1 MSRFSLD
8 TSIALR
14 GFRRTPAF
22 AITVVLI
29 LGLAIGMTTAMTSIF
44 RSVLI
49 QRLPVQDE
57 ERIVLPRVF
66 DRAGVEIGMLPE
78 QLKQYR
84 QATRTL
90 SNAAGV
96 LHWGATQLPF
106 RNGDHPLVIKR
117 SFVTGNFFDVLG
129 ARPVLGRL
137 LHADDEVNG
146 TSHAV
151 VLSYGAWQRIFG
163 GDSSVVGRRLI
174 DSYLG
179 WSYPIAGVAAAG
191 LDYPAETDSWIA
203 LSPEYTPLMTVVGRL
218 APGATATAAASELL
232 AFRKGSSDV
241 IKANMQLARS
251 DAPTFSRVLVGDM
264 WPTLV
269 ALTAAVALLLLIAC
283 VNVGNLML
291 VRAAARARELSIRR
305 AIGASY
311 GDVVRQLLVEAG
323 MLAIAGGV
331 VGALCAAALL
341 RALVRLAPPQIPRL
355 DEIGFEPATVVIA
368 MVVTM
373 ASVLLFGLLPA
384 LSAARVNLAASL

>member
-1 MSRFSLD
+1 MSRFTGD
-8 TSIALR
+8 IRIALR

-29 LGLAIGMTTAMTSIF
+29 LGLAIGMTTAMTSVF
-44 RSVLI
+44 RSVLV
-49 QRLPVQDE
+49 QRLPVQDAAA
-57 ERIVLPRVF
+57 IVLPRVF
-66 DRAGVEIGMLPE
+66 DRTGVEIGMLPE
-78 QLKQYR
+78 QLKEVR
-84 QATRTL
+84 RTTRTL
-90 SNAAGV
+90 SIAAGV
-96 LHWGATQLPF
+96 LHWGATQFPF

-179 WSYPIAGVAAAG
+179 WSYPIAGVAPAG
-191 LDYPAETDSWIA
+191 LDYPAETDCWVA

-218 APGATATAAASELL
+218 TQGATPTAAAAELL
-232 AFRKGSSDV
+232 AFRKASSDV
-241 IKANMQLARS
+241 IKANMQLPRS
-251 DAPTFSRVLVGDM
+251 DAPSFSHVLVGDLR
-264 WPTLV
+264 PTVV

-323 MLAIAGGV
+323 MLAVAGGALGV
-331 VGALCAAALL
+331 LCA
-341 RALVRLAPPQIPRL
+341 
-355 DEIGFEPATVVIA
+355 G
-368 MVVTM
+368 
-373 ASVLLFGLLPA
+373 
-384 LSAARVNLAASL
+384 